1 MMGPK
6 EAVAARQSL
15 GLSQDATAAEFN
27 LTPGVVA
34 AWENGEIKVPKRI
47 EEQLRWRMAAKERID
62 ALVKSGLP
70 ECEWR
75 KNWEARPAP
84 SDLKALTKYY
94 EEGIAHAK
102 ACQICTAREKYI
114 QDRFGEMPP
123 APVDGW
129 MKILGFVAA
138 PIERFPR
145 WAQPAGW
152 MAVAFGAYSLL
163 RIVLMLSALARNP
176 QYWPVALG
184 GLALS
189 MSIGAGV
196 GLIYGGFREFR
207 DKRGARRA
215 T

>member
-1 MMGPK
+1 MMNAK
-6 EAVAARQSL
+6 EAVVARQSL
-15 GLSQDATAAEFN
+15 GLTQDATAAEFN

-34 AWENGEIKVPKRI
+34 AWESGEIRVPKRI
-47 EEQLRWRMAAKERID
+47 EEQFRWRIAAKERID
-62 ALVKSGLP
+62 ALAASGLP

-75 KNWEARPAP
+75 KSWETRPAP

-102 ACQICTAREKYI
+102 TCQICAARENYI
-114 QDRFGEMPP
+114 KDRFGEMPP
-123 APVDGW
+123 TPAEGW
-129 MKILGFVAA
+129 MKIFGFVAA

-152 MAVAFGAYSLL
+152 MAVAFGVYSLL
-163 RIVLMLSALARNP
+163 RIVLMLPALARNP

-189 MSIGAGV
+189 VSIGAAV
-196 GLIYGGFREFR
+196 GLLYGGFRELR
-207 DKRGARRA
+207 NKRVARRA

>member
-1 MMGPK
+1 MMEAK
-6 EAVAARQSL
+6 EAIAARESL
-15 GLSQDATAAEFN
+15 ELTRDGAAAEFN
-27 LTPGVVA
+27 LAPSVVA
-34 AWENGEIKVPKRI
+34 AWESGDIPVPKQI
-47 EEQLRWRMAAKERID
+47 EQKLRWRTAAKERID
-62 ALVKSGLP
+62 ALTTSGLE

-102 ACQICTAREKYI
+102 TCQICAAREKYI
-114 QDRFGEMPP
+114 RDRFGEMPP
-123 APVDGW
+123 APLEGW
-129 MKILGFVAA
+129 MKIFGMVAA

-152 MAVAFGAYSLL
+152 MAVAFGVYSLL
-163 RIVLMLSALARNP
+163 RVVLMLPSLARNP

-189 MSIGAGV
+189 ISIGAGV

-207 DKRGARRA
+207 DRRNARPS